1 MTLSNISTDLELN
14 LETLIK
20 ILDYSSDEIFVLNKD
35 TKIIYVN
42 DACKKHYGLN
52 KENVLGKVSLELV
65 NEGYWYP
72 SIFPDILEKKEPIL
86 MKQTTILGAELLTSA
101 VPILNDNK
109 EVELIVTTARE
120 LQSYNMLKVREKDS
134 NHRKEMDDPFGSIM
148 TNNEKMKDVLKF
160 AKKVAAAHSTL
171 LILGESGTGKS
182 ILAQYIHENGS
193 RKNGPFLTVNCAA
206 IPPDLI
212 ESELF
217 GYTPG
222 SFTNASRSGKKGI
235 LESVDGGT
243 LFLDEIGD
251 MPLPLQVKILQV
263 IQEKKFIPIGG
274 NKEKKVDI
282 RIIAATNKD
291 LNKMVEN
298 KMFREDLYYRLNV
311 VDIKMPPL
319 RERQEDI
326 VPLIYKFLYKFNR
339 IHGMNKLIS
348 KDCLEWLTHYPWPG
362 NIRQLENLIEKLVIV
377 SDEVIGIDDLPE
389 GIYNHGLQQIENSAP
404 ASLHEA
410 IELAKKEMVRKSY
423 KLNKSSRRVAKDLQ
437 ISQTYAAKLIRE
449 YCQGLPVD

>member
-1 MTLSNISTDLELN
+1 MTLSNISTDLDLN

-35 TKIIYVN
+35 KKIIYVN

-206 IPPDLI
+206 IPADLI

-291 LNKMVEN
+291 LNTMVEN

-326 VPLIYKFLYKFNR
+326 VPLIYKFIYKFNR
-339 IHGMNKLIS
+339 IHEMNKFIS

-389 GIYNHGLQQIENSAP
+389 GIYNQGLKQMENSAP